1 MDKQRQEAYLNLI
14 HQLLISPSE
23 LEEAILIKNSHLID
37 AGLIQ
42 KLEQE
47 AEIIKKRGHLHE
59 ANFLMNIATRL
70 INAMQLSSEQSA
82 SLSLIKQVLVAAH
95 HVSDERQF
103 LYLLLQN
110 NIDKLN
116 HTFVSLLKSWTSSI
130 LQKIT
135 LNAAHELAADIGLFS
150 NFLFGFELG
159 VRAENIEIV
168 ITGYEIAAKIF
179 WETKSLQNWAN
190 TQYNLGN
197 TYCER
202 IRGDKPDNL
211 ELAINHYLAALSIQN
226 RDECPKEWALT
237 KNSLGTAYLE
247 RIQEEK
253 AKNLE
258 LGIKCFYEA
267 LTVHTQIEF
276 PQYFANIKTNLSEA
290 YRNRILGEKA
300 DNLEKSIEFGLAA
313 LKVYSYEDF
322 PDDWGKTQ
330 ISLGNA
336 YAHRIRGDKA
346 DNLEKAIHYL
356 SSASETIKREKFPQE
371 SAKLQHNLG
380 AAYLHRLR
388 GNKSTNREEAISYIS
403 IALEVFNRSDFPE
416 VWARGQNSL
425 SLIYTYRIQGDKE
438 ENLEKAICYSLS
450 ALEVLNRKVFPQYW
464 AESQQNQGLAYYLA
478 YHHSRQS
485 QDIEKEKLKS
495 AIFCF
500 CKALEVR
507 TYEAFPQD
515 HINTQF
521 CLGIAY
527 REASQWIDAYNA
539 FFAAI
544 NSIESLRYEITYGSD
559 REEDKQKLAEDWN
572 NLYGCMVEVCLKLDN
587 ATEAIEYVERSK
599 TRNLVE
605 LILTRDRHTIFPAE
619 VVTQLDRLRDEIAS
633 GQYELQ
639 NATAKDPTTLAQHLQ
654 QLRQQR
660 NELQDR
666 YLPIGSGFQLDPCR
680 LALSDRTAIVEFYIT
695 TDKLLV
701 FIITNQTQQP
711 IVLSPD
717 LINQNKLAN
726 WANSYLKAYSN
737 KKSHWQR
744 RLTTRLH
751 LLAKILHIDEIVEQ
765 IPTECDKLILI
776 PHRYLHLLP
785 LHALP
790 LEGDSNLFERF
801 PEGVSYAPSCQLQQ
815 LAQTRQRPEFTHLF
829 AVQNP
834 TNSGKPLSYA
844 DVEVEAI
851 QNYFNARTIFKKE
864 IATKEAV
871 EDTSLNT
878 VHCAHFSCHGYF
890 NGTEPR
896 KSALLLADSQ
906 LNSAPTQSD
915 VENYISVE
923 NGGVLDLNK
932 CLTLDSIFTLN
943 LEQCRLVTLSACET
957 GLIDFRNTSDE
968 YIGLP
973 SGFLFAGA
981 SSVVSSLWRVND
993 LSSAF
998 LMIRF
1003 YQNLQNG
1010 LTVGLALNQ
1019 SQLWLKD
1026 LTKRALEIWIEEN
1039 QLPLKPAVRMDL
1051 RRRLYK
1057 LEDDVQPFKS
1067 PFYWAAFCAVG

>member
-1 MDKQRQEAYLNLI
+1 MIMDKQRQEAYLNLI
-14 HQLLISPSE
+14 HQLLISPAE
-23 LEEAILIKNSHLID
+23 LEEAILKKNSHLID

-47 AEIIKKRGHLHE
+47 AEIIKKTGDISE
-59 ANFLMNIATRL
+59 ASFLMNTATKL

-82 SLSLIKQVLVAAH
+82 CLSLIKQLLVAAH
-95 HVSDERQF
+95 HVNHERQF
-103 LYLLLQN
+103 LYFLVQN

-116 HTFVSLLKSWTSSI
+116 NTFVFLFKSWTSSI
-130 LQKIT
+130 LEKIT
-135 LNAAHELAADIGLFS
+135 LNAAHELAVDIVLFS

-159 VRAENIEIV
+159 ERAENIEIV
-168 ITGYEIAAKIF
+168 VTSYEIAAKIF
-179 WETKSLQNWAN
+179 LDTKSLQNWST

-202 IRGDKPDNL
+202 IRGNKPENI

-226 RDECPKEWALT
+226 RDEDPKQWALT
-237 KNSLGTAYLE
+237 KNSLGTAYIE
-247 RIQEEK
+247 RIQKEK

-267 LTVHTQIEF
+267 LTVHTKTEF
-276 PQYFANIKTNLSEA
+276 PQDWANIKTNLSEA
-290 YRNRILGEKA
+290 YGNRILGEKA
-300 DNLEKSIEFGLAA
+300 ENMEKSIRFGLAA
-313 LKVYSYEDF
+313 LEVYSYEYF
-322 PDDWGKTQ
+322 PHDWGTTQ
-330 ISLGNA
+330 INLGNA

-371 SAKLQHNLG
+371 WAKIQNSIG
-380 AAYLHRLR
+380 AVYLYRLR
-388 GNKSTNREEAISYIS
+388 GDISTNREKAISDLS
-403 IALEVFNRSDFPE
+403 AALEVFNRSDFPE
-416 VWARGQNSL
+416 VWARIQNSL
-425 SLIYTYRIQGDKE
+425 SLAYTYRIEGDKE
-438 ENLEKAICYSLS
+438 ENLQTAICYSLS
-450 ALEVLNRKVFPQYW
+450 ALEVLNCNVFPQYW
-464 AESQQNQGLAYYLA
+464 ADCQQNLGLVYYLA
-478 YHHSRQS
+478 YHHSSRSKDTKQ
-485 QDIEKEKLKS
+485 ENLKL
-495 AIFCF
+495 AILCF
-500 CKALEVR
+500 REALKVR

-515 HINTQF
+515 CINTQF

-527 REASQWIDAYNA
+527 REEGQWVEAYKT

-544 NSIESLRYEITYGSD
+544 NSIEFLRNEIMYGSNI
-559 REEDKQKLAEDWN
+559 EGDKQKLAEDWN
-572 NLYGCMVEVCLKLDN
+572 NLYSFMVETCLKLDKS
-587 ATEAIEYVERSK
+587 TEAIEYVERSK

-639 NATAKDPTTLAQHLQ
+639 NATAEDPTALAQHLQ

-660 NELQDR
+660 NELQDG
-666 YLPIGSGFQLDPCR
+666 YLRSGSGFQFDPFR
-680 LALSDRTAIVEFYIT
+680 STLSDRTAIVEFYIT
-695 TDKLLV
+695 ADKLLV
-701 FIITNQTQQP
+701 FIITKHTQEP

-717 LINQNKLAN
+717 LINLNKLAN
-726 WANSYLKAYSN
+726 WANSYLQAYTN

-751 LLAKILHIDEIVEQ
+751 LLAKILHIDEIIKQ
-765 IPTECDKLILI
+765 ISLECERLILI

-790 LEGDSNLFERF
+790 MAGDSSLFDRF
-801 PEGVSYAPSCQLQQ
+801 PEGVSYAPSCQLLQ
-815 LAQTRQRPEFTHLF
+815 LAQNRQRPEFTHLF

-834 TNSGKPLSYA
+834 TGDLSYA
-844 DVEVEAI
+844 DIEVESI
-851 QNYFNARTIFKKE
+851 QSYFNTSNLLKQK
-864 IATKEAV
+864 IATKEAID
-871 EDTSLNT
+871 DTFINN

-906 LNSAPTQSD
+906 LNFTPTKSD
-915 VENYISVE
+915 AENYLCLG

-973 SGFLFAGA
+973 SGFLCARA
-981 SSVVSSLWRVND
+981 STVVSSLWRVND
-993 LSSAF
+993 LSTAF

-1003 YQNLQNG
+1003 YQNLQSIHS
-1010 LTVGLALNQ
+1010 VALALNQ
-1019 SQLWLKD
+1019 AQLWLRD
-1026 LTKRALEIWIEEN
+1026 ITKAELKAWITDN
-1039 QLPLKPAVRMDL
+1039 SLPLDPTLRQKLNKKLHNLQDDQKPFQD
-1051 RRRLYK
+1051 
-1057 LEDDVQPFKS
+1057 PFH
-1067 PFYWAAFCAVG
+1067 WAAFCAIGQ

>member
-82 SLSLIKQVLVAAH
+82 CLSLIKQVLVAAH
-95 HVSDERQF
+95 HVSHERQF
-103 LYLLLQN
+103 LYLLLRN
-110 NIDKLN
+110 NVDKLN
-116 HTFVSLLKSWTSSI
+116 NTFVSLLKSWTSSI

-135 LNAAHELAADIGLFS
+135 LNAAHELAVDIELFS
-150 NFLFGFELG
+150 NLLFGFELG
-159 VRAENIEIV
+159 DRAENIEIV
-168 ITGYEIAAKIF
+168 ITGYEIASEVF
-179 WETKSLQNWAN
+179 WDTKSLQNWAT
-190 TQYNLGN
+190 TQYNRGN

-247 RIQEEK
+247 RIQEGR

-258 LGIKCFYEA
+258 LVLKCFNDA
-267 LTVHTQIEF
+267 LTVHTETEC
-276 PQYFANIKTNLSEA
+276 PQEWANIKTNLTEA

-300 DNLEKSIEFGLAA
+300 QNLEESIKCGLAA
-313 LKVYSYEDF
+313 LEVYSYEDF
-322 PDDWGKTQ
+322 PHDRGITQ
-330 ISLGNA
+330 SNLGNA
-336 YAHRIRGDKA
+336 YAHRIRGNKA
-346 DNLEKAIHYL
+346 DNLEEAIHYL
-356 SSASETIKREKFPQE
+356 SSALKTIKREKFPQE
-371 SAKLQHNLG
+371 WAKIKNSIG
-380 AAYLHRLR
+380 AVYLYRIR
-388 GNKSTNREEAISYIS
+388 GDISTNRETAIHYFCAAS
-403 IALEVFNRSDFPE
+403 EVFNRSDFPE
-416 VWARGQNSL
+416 VWARIQNSL
-425 SLIYTYRIQGDKE
+425 SLTYTYRIQEDKE
-438 ENLEKAICYSLS
+438 ENLKKAICYSLS

-478 YHHSRQS
+478 YHHSRQIK
-485 QDIEKEKLKS
+485 DIEKEKLKS

-500 CKALEVR
+500 CRALEVR

-527 REASQWIDAYNA
+527 QEVSQWIEAYNA

-544 NSIESLRYEITYGSD
+544 NSIESLRNEITYGSD

-619 VVTQLDRLRDEIAS
+619 VVAQLDRLRDEIAS
-633 GQYELQ
+633 GQCELQ
-639 NATAKDPTTLAQHLQ
+639 NATAEDPTALAQHLQ

-666 YLPIGSGFQLDPCR
+666 YLRIGSGFQFDPCR

-717 LINQNKLAN
+717 LIDLNKLAN

-737 KKSHWQR
+737 KQSHWQR
-744 RLTTRLH
+744 RLTTRLD
-751 LLAKILHIDEIVEQ
+751 LLAKIMHIDEIIKQ
-765 IPTECDKLILI
+765 ISTECDKLILI

-790 LEGDSNLFERF
+790 LAGDFSLFDRF
-801 PEGVSYAPSCQLQQ
+801 PGGVSYAPSCQLLQ

-834 TNSGKPLSYA
+834 TGDLYYT
-844 DVEVEAI
+844 DIEVETI
-851 QNYFNARTIFKKE
+851 QNYFSTSNLLKQK

-896 KSALLLADSQ
+896 KSALFLADSQ

-915 VENYISVE
+915 VENYLSVE

-973 SGFLFAGA
+973 SGFLYAGA

-993 LSSAF
+993 LSTAF

-1003 YQNLQNG
+1003 YQNIQKR
-1010 LTVGLALNQ
+1010 VAVALALNQ
-1019 SQLWLKD
+1019 AQLWLKN
-1026 LTKRALEIWIEEN
+1026 LTKGDLETWIEN
-1039 QLPLKPAVRMDL
+1039 QLQLKPAVRMDL
-1051 RRRLYK
+1051 RHRLYK
-1057 LEDDVQPFKS
+1057 LEEDAQPFKS
-1067 PFYWAAFCAVG
+1067 PFYWAAFSAIG